1 MADLNGNGI
10 DDALEYY
17 MSIMSGGIGAGAQTD
32 YGKTK
37 VRVPAAAQTVKGPDG
52 KTGVSRNQYFTT
64 NTVDQAVLNFVG
76 DYSRGGQAAKLITN
90 SMVQAGLV
98 RPNANIEQLESAYKS
113 ALIMTAKMNAT
124 NPKATLFDAMSL
136 LGTGSGG
143 GSGQGGTYKE
153 FVKYTDQQL
162 KDKAVSSY
170 NAILG
175 RPPTAEEEAAFAKA
189 MRAGA
194 KAAPGIRKVSGS
206 GKLAETQQGFDENAF
221 IAGYMANHIPE
232 QATELDGMAGQIQ
245 DLIDNYRQ
253 NYGVKPS
260 VGFVNNAI
268 KTVIGSKDRQAA
280 QDNLEQQLKEQAQI
294 MFPALKEKIDAGLSV
309 RAIADP
315 FISAYSRIMEE
326 NDMNVNLDNKD
337 VVAAL
342 SAKND
347 KGEYQIPTLDD
358 FARGL
363 RSKTEWLDTRNAKE
377 TMLSAADSILQQFG
391 FRR

>member
-17 MSIMSGGIGAGAQTD
+17 MSIMSTGAGAQTNF
-32 YGKTK
+32 GTSI
-37 VRVPAAAQTVKGPDG
+37 VRVPSVGPRTAPG
-52 KTGVSRNQYFTT
+52 GRTEVSTTPYFRST
-64 NTVDQAVLNFVG
+64 TVDQAVLNFVG
-76 DYSRGGQAAKLITN
+76 DYSRGGQAAKLITK

-113 ALIMTAKMNAT
+113 ALIMTAKMNST

-153 FVKYTDQQL
+153 FVKYTDKQL

-175 RPPTAEEEAAFAKA
+175 RLPTAEEEAAFAKA

-194 KAAPGIRKVSGS
+194 KAAPGIRKVSKG

-221 IAGYMANHIPE
+221 IAGYMANKIPD
-232 QATELDGMAGQIQ
+232 QATDLDGYAGDIQ
-245 DLIDNYRQ
+245 NLIDNYKE
-253 NYGVKPS
+253 NYGVNPS
-260 VGFVNNAI
+260 VGFINNAI

-294 MFPALKEKIDAGLSV
+294 IFPALKEKIDAGLSV

-326 NDMNVNLDNKD
+326 NDMNVKLDNKD

-377 TMLSAADSILQQFG
+377 TMLSAADSILQQFK

>member
-17 MSIMSGGIGAGAQTD
+17 MGIMNAGAGAQTNF
-32 YGKTK
+32 GQSIVK
-37 VRVPAAAQTVKGPDG
+37 VPTVGSMTVPGGRTEASATP
-52 KTGVSRNQYFTT
+52 YFRPA
-64 NTVDQAVLNFVG
+64 TVDQAVLNFVG
-76 DYSRGGQAAKLITN
+76 DYSRGGEAGKLIVN

-113 ALIMTAKMNAT
+113 ALTMTAKMNVT

-153 FVKYTDQQL
+153 FVKFTDQQL

-175 RPPTAEEEAAFAKA
+175 RPPTAEEEVAFAKA

-221 IAGYMANHIPE
+221 IAGYMSNKIPE

-245 DLIDNYRQ
+245 DLIDNYRE

-268 KTVIGSKDRQAA
+268 KTVIGSKDRQTA

-315 FISAYSRIMEE
+315 FISAYSKIMEE
-326 NDMNVNLDNKD
+326 NDMNVKLDNKD
-337 VVAAL
+337 VIAAL
-342 SAKND
+342 SAKNE

-377 TMLSAADSILQQFG
+377 TMLGAADSILRQFN